1 MKKLLLLTVAFSVFA
16 VLQAQEEQTQKVA
29 DDFTQ
34 STFEQVDYEN
44 LTLPPLGTLFENAK
58 GTPSVE
64 IMEKQVQLQKKL
76 LSKEQRAWLSF
87 FNGHG
92 SYTYGMLD
100 NYANSSDVLTPI
112 YYQYSGVEQ
121 HYWNIGGSV
130 SIPFET
136 LFDLGGKIK
145 RQRLNVEISQLE
157 KEKEYQQLKQQI
169 AAIYVRITNNLV
181 SLKTAAENA
190 AAYRGAGLVSEQ
202 RFRANQLDVTGL
214 ADVKRYENEA
224 IQAYQAI
231 MTQVSTDI
239 LILEIMTNTPIITN
253 INNK

>member
-121 HYWNIGGSV
+121 HYWNVGGSV

-190 AAYRGAGLVSEQ
+190 AAYRGAGLVAEQ
-202 RFRANQLDVTGL
+202 RFRANQADVTDL
-214 ADVKRYENEA
+214 AGVKRYENDA
-224 IQAYQAI
+224 IQAYQQI
-231 MTQVSTDI
+231 MSQISTDI
-239 LILEIMTNTPIITN
+239 LILEIITNTPIITN

>member
-1 MKKLLLLTVAFSVFA
+1 M
-16 VLQAQEEQTQKVA
+16 
-29 DDFTQ
+29 
-34 STFEQVDYEN
+34 
-44 LTLPPLGTLFENAK
+44 
-58 GTPSVE
+58 
-64 IMEKQVQLQKKL
+64 
-76 LSKEQRAWLSF
+76 
-87 FNGHG
+87 
-92 SYTYGMLD
+92 
-100 NYANSSDVLTPI
+100 
-112 YYQYSGVEQ
+112 
-121 HYWNIGGSV
+121 
-130 SIPFET
+130 ET

-214 ADVKRYENEA
+214 ADVKRYENTA
-224 IQAYQAI
+224 VQSYQQI
-231 MTQVSTDI
+231 MSQISTDI

>member
-1 MKKLLLLTVAFSVFA
+1 MKKSFLLIVAFSLFA
-16 VLQAQEEQTQKVA
+16 TLQAQEEKQQKPA

-87 FNGHG
+87 FNAHG

-100 NYANSSDVLTPI
+100 NYANNSDVLTPI

-121 HYWNIGGSV
+121 HYWNVGGSV
-130 SIPFET
+130 SIPLET
-136 LFDLGGKIK
+136 LFDLGGRIK

-157 KEKEYQQLKQQI
+157 KEKEYQLLKQQI
-169 AAIYVRITNNLV
+169 ATIYVRITNNLV

-214 ADVKRYENEA
+214 ADVKRYENMA
-224 IQAYQAI
+224 IQSYQQI
-231 MTQVSTDI
+231 MSQISTDI

>member
-44 LTLPPLGTLFENAK
+44 LTLPPLRTLFENAK
-58 GTPSVE
+58 GTPSIE

-87 FNGHG
+87 FTGHG

-136 LFDLGGKIK
+136 LFDLGGRI
-145 RQRLNVEISQLE
+145 QRLNVEISQLE
-157 KEKEYQQLKQQI
+157 KEKEYQLLKQQI
-169 AAIYVRITNNLV
+169 ATIYVRITNNLV

-202 RFRANQLDVTGL
+202 RFRANQLDVTDL
-214 ADVKRYENEA
+214 ADVKRYENTA
-224 IQAYQAI
+224 IQAYQGI
-231 MTQVSTDI
+231 MTQISTDI